1 MKEKVK
7 YYEVEFD
14 HDIRS
19 REHGNETIGFYSIC
33 IRAMR
38 EPSYEEAEEA
48 QKFMR
53 SEAEKS
59 GIPVKSVE
67 SEIILS
73 MVGFFDGHHYT
84 FDSDMEK
91 V

>member
-19 REHGNETIGFYSIC
+19 REQGNETIGFYSIC

-38 EPSYEEAEEA
+38 EPSNEEAEEFCKNDMMA
-48 QKFMR
+48 MKMEHVVAIR
-53 SEAEKS
+53 EIDDYEAHQ
-59 GIPVKSVE
+59 
-67 SEIILS
+67 
-73 MVGFFDGHHYT
+73 FFDMDEEERYPI
-84 FDSDMEK
+84 FR
-91 V
+91 

>member
-38 EPSYEEAEEA
+38 EPSYEEAEEFCKNDMMA
-48 QKFMR
+48 MKMEHVVAIR
-53 SEAEKS
+53 E
-59 GIPVKSVE
+59 IDDYE
-67 SEIILS
+67 SHQ
-73 MVGFFDGHHYT
+73 FFDMDEEERYPI
-84 FDSDMEK
+84 FR
-91 V
+91 

>member
-38 EPSYEEAEEA
+38 EPSYEEAEEFCKNDMMA
-48 QKFMR
+48 MEMEHVVAIR
-53 SEAEKS
+53 EIDDYEAHQ
-59 GIPVKSVE
+59 
-67 SEIILS
+67 
-73 MVGFFDGHHYT
+73 FFDMDEEERYPI
-84 FDSDMEK
+84 FR
-91 V
+91 